1 MVKKAKDF
9 FNQSENEKIKNTI
22 TQAEKTTAGEIAI
35 MVVDES
41 DSYNEAVTFGAFI
54 LSSFLSLIATSII
67 AIIMNYKSLWF
78 HNSSEY
84 IYTLIS
90 LAFSYSSIWIYIPSV
105 FILFFPVRLLL
116 QRLPGIKLLFVSKDR
131 EAEAVRERAI
141 RAFYEKGLYK
151 TRDETGILLFLS
163 ILERK
168 VWILGDK
175 GIHSKIDDN
184 FWELRAAELSKG
196 IKEKNCCDAVCAT
209 IAKCGEE
216 LTKHFPIKPD
226 DTNELTNEV
235 IA

>member
-1 MVKKAKDF
+1 MIKKAKDF
-9 FNQSENEKIKNTI
+9 FNQSENEKIKNAVI
-22 TQAEKTTAGEIAI
+22 QAEKTTAGEIAI

-41 DSYNEAVTFGAFI
+41 DTYNEALTFGAFI
-54 LSSFLSLIATSII
+54 LSSFLALITTSII
-67 AIIMNYKSLWF
+67 AVLMNYKSMWL

-84 IYTLIS
+84 IYTLSS
-90 LAFSYSSIWIYIPSV
+90 LAFSHSSIWVYIPSV

-116 QRLPGIKLLFVSKDR
+116 QKLPGIKLVFVPKDR

-151 TRDETGILLFLS
+151 TRDETGILLFIS

-175 GIHSKIDDN
+175 GINSKIDAK

-196 IKEKNCCDAVCAT
+196 IQEKDYCNAVCAT

-216 LTKHFPIKPD
+216 LTKHFPIKPG

-235 IA
+235 IS